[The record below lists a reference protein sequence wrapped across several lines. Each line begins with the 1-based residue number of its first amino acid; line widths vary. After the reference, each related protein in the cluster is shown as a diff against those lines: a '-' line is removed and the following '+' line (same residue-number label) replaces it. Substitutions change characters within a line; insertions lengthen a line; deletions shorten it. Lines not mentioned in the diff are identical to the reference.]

1 MIDNRRHNTRQIVDP
16 PVYVSLGPRRGGL
29 LNNLSV
35 GGLAVE
41 VQGVPLSG
49 RIVPVVLDLTENQ
62 SCIETIGQIA
72 WRDKLGTR
80 AGLEFLD
87 LPEISRQ
94 QITEWL
100 LQRTLVGQHQRITT
114 EPEVLETGPFAFPA
128 AQDNIKRR
136 VTPSEA
142 DDLMVVDQPPGSAAS
157 AYRHSIDSRSLVIP
171 PGRISDTRP
180 REQKADAEK
189 EGPSG
194 KSSQMILEA
203 RHALGLFAA
212 IVGFLGLMFIMGY
225 ALGWSQRALQ
235 PGAFTPVDIDTLHP
249 AEAPSPPAKGLPAA
263 SATQSSIEAP
273 LIPPGAV
280 VLQVA
285 AMTRESEAVALV
297 EVLRSKDF
305 SAFVLM
311 PGADPYYRVLVGPY
325 ADTQSAFLVR
335 RRLVNEG
342 FKPIIKR

>member
-1 MIDNRRHNTRQIVDP
+1 
-16 PVYVSLGPRRGGL
+16 
-29 LNNLSV
+29 
-35 GGLAVE
+35 
-41 VQGVPLSG
+41 
-49 RIVPVVLDLTENQ
+49 LDLTENQ

-72 WRDKLGTR
+72 WRDNLGTR

-87 LPEISRQ
+87 LSEISRQ

-100 LQRTLVGQHQRITT
+100 SQRTLVGPHQRITT

-128 AQDNIKRR
+128 AQDNMKRR

-142 DDLMVVDQPPGSAAS
+142 DDLMVVEQPPGSATS
-157 AYRHSIDSRSLVIP
+157 TCRDLIDLRSLVIP
-171 PGRISDTRP
+171 PGEISDAGP
-180 REQKADAEK
+180 RDRKTVVEK
-189 EGPSG
+189 QGPSG

-212 IVGFLGLMFIMGY
+212 IVAFLGLMFFLGY
-225 ALGWSQRALQ
+225 VLGRSQRDLH
-235 PGAFTPVDIDTLHP
+235 PGAVTPVDKETLHP
-249 AEAPSPPAKGLPAA
+249 AEVSSPPAKGLPAA

-285 AMTRESEAVALV
+285 AMKRESEALALV
-297 EVLRSKDF
+297 EALRYKDF

-335 RRLVNEG
+335 RRLVQEG
-342 FKPIIKR
+342 FKPVIKR

>member
-1 MIDNRRHNTRQIVDP
+1 VIGNRRHNTRQTVDP

-87 LPEISRQ
+87 LSEISRQ

-100 LQRTLVGQHQRITT
+100 SQRTLVGQHQRITT
-114 EPEVLETGPFAFPA
+114 EPEVLEAGPFALPV
-128 AQDNIKRR
+128 AQDNMKSP

-142 DDLMVVDQPPGSAAS
+142 DDLMVAEQPPDSATS
-157 AYRHSIDSRSLVIP
+157 AYRHSIDLRSLVIP
-171 PGRISDTRP
+171 PGKTTDAGL
-180 REQKADAEK
+180 REQKKAFAK

-212 IVGFLGLMFIMGY
+212 IVVFLGLLFVLGY
-225 ALGWSQRALQ
+225 VLGRSQRALQ
-235 PGAFTPVDIDTLHP
+235 PAAFTPVDKETLHP
-249 AEAPSPPAKGLPAA
+249 AEASSPPANRLPAA

-285 AMTRESEAVALV
+285 AVTRESEAVALV
-297 EVLRSKDF
+297 EALRHKDF

-342 FKPIIKR
+342 FKPILKR